1 MIYFYRRELMLMDAW
16 LNKMIDATA
25 WGMEKPA
32 AYGAFHL
39 IFTFV
44 GIAVCIL
51 AAYLLRNAGEKGN
64 RAVLVSVGVFLMVTE
79 VYKQLFYYYYIGDGS
94 YQWWIFP
101 FQLCSVPMYLC
112 VIAPFLKKGK
122 IQSGMYHFMTTF
134 NLLGG
139 LMAFIEPS
147 GIVHE
152 YWTLTLHAFI
162 WHMCLIFVGFYLI
175 ASGRCAKTKKDFLY
189 AIATFL
195 VLCVIAFCIN
205 LIFWKASEGD
215 INMFYVGPRY
225 SPLIVFKDISKNFG
239 WYISTLLYI
248 PTVTLGAFIVFLPV
262 HLFAKKKDRNRSVAP
277 VAVTEQAETEK
288 EPILK

>member
-1 MIYFYRRELMLMDAW
+1 MGW
-16 LNKMIDATA
+16 LEALIRATA
-25 WGMEKPA
+25 WEMEKPK

-44 GIAVCIL
+44 GIAVCIVL
-51 AAYLLRNAGEKGN
+51 AYLLRNLKERGHK
-64 RAVLVSVGVFLMVTE
+64 AVLIGIGVFLMITE
-79 VYKQLFYYYYIGDGS
+79 VYKQLFYYYQVGEGS

-112 VIAPFLKKGK
+112 VIAPLLKKGRV
-122 IQSGMYHFMTTF
+122 QSGMYNFMTTF

-162 WHMCLIFVGFYLI
+162 WHMLLIFIGFYLI
-175 ASGRCAKTKKDFLY
+175 ASGRFAKTKQDY
-189 AIATFL
+189 WQAVGTFL
-195 VLCVIAFCIN
+195 ALCVVAFCIN
-205 LIFWKASEGD
+205 LIFWNASKGD

-225 SPLIVFKDISKNFG
+225 SPLIVFKYISKNFG
-239 WYISTLLYI
+239 WYFSTLLYI
-248 PTVTLGAFIVFLPV
+248 PVVCLGAYLLYLPARFYARKKGLIVEEI
-262 HLFAKKKDRNRSVAP
+262 KKDR
-277 VAVTEQAETEK
+277 K
-288 EPILK
+288 I